1 MRGGSTRTERA
12 YLLRTILREGR
23 KRRGSGAVVEVLD
36 ETAVASYL
44 SHPADDM
51 DDASN
56 DDGAGSLGARGSTR
70 TIERPVMIT
79 GGGCDD
85 VNYKLNWL
93 NQAVLRYVAAGSGGS
108 ETVGLRG
115 GSRGVRRGDAAGGDE
130 GTGEKG
136 W

>member
-1 MRGGSTRTERA
+1 M
-12 YLLRTILREGR
+12 
-23 KRRGSGAVVEVLD
+23 VEVLD

-56 DDGAGSLGARGSTR
+56 DDGASSLGARGSTR

-93 NQAVLRYVAAGSGGS
+93 NQAVLRYALPAGPEGRKPLDFEAVRAGCD
-108 ETVGLRG
+108 EPTRRKATRERERRAGKRHRRG
-115 GSRGVRRGDAAGGDE
+115 GRRGDDDE
-130 GTGEKG
+130 YE
-136 W
+136 WRASFADAY

>member
-1 MRGGSTRTERA
+1 M
-12 YLLRTILREGR
+12 
-23 KRRGSGAVVEVLD
+23 VEVLD

-56 DDGAGSLGARGSTR
+56 DDGASSLGARGSTR

-93 NQAVLRYVAAGSGGS
+93 NQAVLRYALPAGPEGRKPLDFDAVRAGCD
-108 ETVGLRG
+108 EATR
-115 GSRGVRRGDAAGGDE
+115 SRAMRERVRRGGKRHRRKGRRGDDDE
-130 GTGEKG
+130 
-136 W
+136 